1 MVCSAAWQPTST
13 KRAEIRCID
22 PVTAMSSIRQR
33 LVAVARALAALR
45 HPRKSV
51 RGKLML
57 VVMLTAAIA
66 LSTAGAALLLTDLRE
81 SRQTWAADLATEA
94 DILALA
100 TAPAL
105 SFNDHESAL
114 RSVAALKAR
123 PSIRGAALYSADGSL
138 FANYVAAG
146 EPAAEPREPAIAQ
159 GVHIKRGQVEL
170 LQPVVQNGETLGTI
184 YLRARYDVSGRVQA
198 YAGVLATVLVASLAI
213 ALILSGWLQ
222 HSLTEPL
229 DSMASVAKNVVGARD
244 YSLRAVKTTP
254 DEIGVVVQA
263 FNNMLEEVQ
272 TRTQAL
278 EQANAAL
285 HQSERL
291 YRAIGESIQYGVWI
305 CDAQG
310 RNTYLSDSF
319 LGLMGITRDQTTEF
333 SWATRLHP
341 EDREATLD
349 AWRECVRTGAPWYRE
364 LRIQGVEGEYHPILT
379 QGVAIHDD
387 AGRITGWAGI
397 NLDISRLKRT
407 EEALRDADRRKD
419 EFLATLAHELRN
431 PLAPIRN
438 AVSIL
443 DLATADERQ
452 RRWGRDVISRQVRHM
467 ALLLDD
473 LLDVSRITRGKLEL
487 KKDFVEL
494 QAVVDVAVE
503 TARPLLESKRH
514 HFTAKLPPDRTVLE
528 ADPLRLSQVLANLL
542 TNAAKYTDPE
552 GEITLSAM
560 LTDAELILSVR
571 DTGIGL
577 SPDSIPGLFAMFSQV
592 NNVVDRA
599 EGGLGIGLGLVKGLV
614 QLHGG
619 RVEAR
624 SEGLDR
630 GSEFL
635 VHLPRNLVSTSHAD
649 RDEARPGPVVVKAR
663 ALGKVLI
670 ADDNVDGAE
679 SLAIV
684 LELSGYEVTRVH
696 SGTDALEAAK
706 RIRPDAAL
714 LDIGMPGLTGYEVA
728 RRIRLEAWGRRA
740 ILIAVTGWGQQDDKQ
755 KAKAAGFDEHL
766 TKPIDPSELESM
778 LAKLLGPAIRR
789 SDVQQSD
796 G

>member
-1 MVCSAAWQPTST
+1 VSGT
-13 KRAEIRCID
+13 
-22 PVTAMSSIRQR
+22 RQR
-33 LVAVARALAALR
+33 LMAVGRALAALR
-45 HPRKSV
+45 HPRESV

-57 VVMLTAAIA
+57 VVMMTTAIA
-66 LSTAGAALLLTDLRE
+66 LLIAGAALLLTDLRE
-81 SRQTWAADLATEA
+81 SRRTWAADLATEA

-105 SFNDHESAL
+105 SFNDRQSAQ

-123 PSIRGAALYSADGSL
+123 PSIRSAALYSADGSL
-138 FANYVAAG
+138 FANYEAAG
-146 EPAAEPREPAIAQ
+146 EPAAEPGAPAIGR
-159 GVHIKRGQVEL
+159 GVRIRRDQVEL
-170 LQPVVQNGETLGTI
+170 LEPVVQNGEPLGTI
-184 YLRARYDVSGRVQA
+184 YLRARYDLSGRVKA
-198 YAGVLATVLVASLAI
+198 YAGVLATVLVVSLVI
-213 ALILSGWLQ
+213 ALLLSGWLQ
-222 HSLTEPL
+222 HSITAPL
-229 DSMASVAKNVVGARD
+229 DSMATVARSVVGARD
-244 YSLRAVKTTP
+244 YSLRAREATP

-272 TRTQAL
+272 SRTQAL
-278 EQANAAL
+278 ELANKAL

-305 CDAQG
+305 CDASG

-319 LGLMGITRDQTTEF
+319 LGLMGTGRELSGDSGWTTK
-333 SWATRLHP
+333 LHP
-341 EDREATLD
+341 EDRSATLD
-349 AWRECVRTGAPWYRE
+349 AWHECVRTGSAWYRE
-364 LRIQGVEGEYHPILT
+364 LRILGGDGEYHPILM

-387 AGRITGWAGI
+387 AGAIAGWAGI

-494 QAVVDVAVE
+494 QAVVDVAIE

-514 HFTAKLPPDRTVLE
+514 HFTAKLPPDRLVLE
-528 ADPLRLSQVLANLL
+528 VDPLRLSQVLANLL

-552 GEITLSAM
+552 GEITLNAV
-560 LTDAELILSVR
+560 LEDNELILSVR

-592 NNVVDRA
+592 NTVVDRA

-619 RVEAR
+619 HVGAR
-624 SEGLDR
+624 SDGLGQ
-630 GSEFL
+630 GSEFF
-635 VHLPRNLVSTSHAD
+635 VHLPRSLVSASPAEG
-649 RDEARPGPVVVKAR
+649 REAPATPVVVKAR
-663 ALGKVLI
+663 ALGKVLV

-696 SGTDALEAAK
+696 TGTDALEAAK

-740 ILIAVTGWGQQDDKQ
+740 ILIAVTGWGQRDDKQ

-766 TKPIDPSELESM
+766 TKPIDPSELENM
-778 LAKLLGPAIRR
+778 LTKLLTRTPVRR
-789 SDVQQSD
+789 GDVQQSD